1 MHTPSLHYPDSI
13 KLFLGHQKIFL
24 FSVLTIGDSFISAAP
39 WPSSAQFF
47 AQDSGVQSTSSPPP
61 PPIPV
66 YTMTLDFIYASRIF
80 PCTLVQC
87 TYTVRGGGHKVRE
100 KNWWSAA
107 LYILDAVTPVHRLKP
122 WEKIKYVCGIVPAH
136 AAFTFDL
143 PPGGGEACSEV
154 RECVGWYCCTH
165 HTLHQGF
172 KSNLTKLDLLSYL
185 KCGISWGGHH

>member
-47 AQDSGVQSTSSPPP
+47 AQDSGVQSTSPPP
-61 PPIPV
+61 FPV

-80 PCTLVQC
+80 PCTLVHC
-87 TYTVRGGGHKVRE
+87 TCTVHCTVYTIRGGGHKVRE
-100 KNWWSAA
+100 KKSN
-107 LYILDAVTPVHRLKP
+107 
-122 WEKIKYVCGIVPAH
+122 
-136 AAFTFDL
+136 TFAELCL
-143 PPGGGEACSEV
+143 PTLLLLSTCPQGGGGGACSEV